1 MKVLLYQ
8 FHIKNFFPTEKYGAY
23 WELSHESCRQ
33 YAETHGFDYKLDLYE
48 NKESWAPLF
57 SFIQEPQWEQFRAIR
72 YLKDYDAVLFV
83 DSDVLIK
90 SNSDNIIEKYKN
102 EGSNIVVNTRIG
114 NKLLN
119 TDYELNT
126 LQFNTGV
133 VLWFNKSRNTD
144 NFYDL
149 KPKNYAYHGEHF
161 LLSKFVEDRKNLR
174 WWENWEDLQNF
185 VGKYPTG
192 RYHDEKFLTLII
204 SLFDLPLGH
213 LDCKYNYRFIN
224 EKLFNKHFEY
234 AQFIHYPTDKKQ
246 YMKKHYNLIVT

>member
-8 FHIKNFFPTEKYGAY
+8 FHIKNFFPTEKYGTY

-33 YAETHGFDYKLDLYE
+33 YAKTYGFDYKLDLYG
-48 NKESWAPLF
+48 NKESWIPLF

-90 SNSDNIIEKYKN
+90 ANADNIIEKYKN
-102 EGSNIVVNTRIG
+102 ENSNIIVNTRIG
-114 NKLLN
+114 NKILN
-119 TDYELNT
+119 TNYEKNT

-133 VLWFNKSRNTD
+133 VLWYNKTQNIE
-144 NFYDL
+144 NFYNL
-149 KPKNYAYHGEHF
+149 KPRNYAYRNDHF
-161 LLSKFVEDRKNLR
+161 LLSKFVENRKGLR
-174 WWENWEDLQNF
+174 WWENWEDLQDF

-192 RYHDEKFLTLII
+192 RLHDEKFLSLII
-204 SLFDLPLGH
+204 SLFDLTFAH

-224 EKLFNKHFEY
+224 EELFYNHFNY
-234 AQFIHYPTDKKQ
+234 AQFIHYPGKKKQ
-246 YMKKHYNLIVT
+246 FMKKHYNLIMI